1 MDVRDTEA
9 DTLLSKNNSLC
20 RSRGLARDLLLQAM
34 DIARPELKIRKRRRQ
49 YIIGTIIV
57 AALTTAS
64 VGLYAL
70 GPAVASVE
78 RSSVLIDSVKRGE
91 LLREVRGPGTL
102 VPKEIRWIAAETAAR
117 VEHIVVRPGASVQAE
132 TVILELSNPEVEGQL
147 LAARAAVTAAQA
159 DLAAKRTD
167 LKSKLLDEQS
177 ALALARSSYEIAR
190 MQAEAEKVIADKGVI
205 AAVQYKKS
213 LVMLEQLKDRVS
225 IEEQRVVEFGH
236 NISAQMAA
244 EQARL
249 DQLVGTCALRQRQ
262 TDALHLRAGIAGV
275 LQQVPVEEGQQ
286 VVAGTNL
293 ARVARPN
300 ELRAQLRIAETQAKD
315 IVLGQP
321 VKVDTRNGVVAG
333 SVVRVDPAVQNGTV
347 QVDVDLTGALPAGT
361 RPDLSIDGTIEIDRL
376 ADVLFVGRPAF
387 GQPDSEVRMFRLD
400 PATSIATRV
409 PVRLGKSSVNLIEI
423 LQGLNAS
430 DQVILSDTSAYD
442 QHDRIRLK

>member
-190 MQAEAEKVIADKGVI
+190 M
-205 AAVQYKKS
+205 
-213 LVMLEQLKDRVS
+213 
-225 IEEQRVVEFGH
+225 
-236 NISAQMAA
+236 
-244 EQARL
+244 
-249 DQLVGTCALRQRQ
+249 
-262 TDALHLRAGIAGV
+262 
-275 LQQVPVEEGQQ
+275 
-286 VVAGTNL
+286 
-293 ARVARPN
+293 
-300 ELRAQLRIAETQAKD
+300 
-315 IVLGQP
+315 
-321 VKVDTRNGVVAG
+321 
-333 SVVRVDPAVQNGTV
+333 
-347 QVDVDLTGALPAGT
+347 
-361 RPDLSIDGTIEIDRL
+361 
-376 ADVLFVGRPAF
+376 
-387 GQPDSEVRMFRLD
+387 
-400 PATSIATRV
+400 
-409 PVRLGKSSVNLIEI
+409 
-423 LQGLNAS
+423 
-430 DQVILSDTSAYD
+430 
-442 QHDRIRLK
+442 